1 MADNIEQLKA
11 QLKTQMDQL
20 TESKKTMEQAFSKMQ
35 SSLNQ
40 LPKELEKKYTSD
52 FKAVLMSDGKVVIEF
67 SNIQTAN
74 KFFEKL

>member
-11 QLKTQMDQL
+11 QLKIQMDQL